1 VVVRR
6 AGAYGERAGQREN
19 LAALLKGDIEKAA
32 ELRAH
37 LVKPEARELAA
48 EYLRAATA
56 VALEYRFGPGAGMGA
71 GPVDYDELTAFMG
84 EVRPPS
90 MLSRRRTSLRWKRS
104 CAHSTGSRTCSNP
117 SAPSS
122 AVRRATRPCATSS
135 PATGGSRSTLAI
147 TIDRAKYLMMIWMG
161 WPRASSDRLSRTDT
175 QTRPCARRGRALIM
189 SAD

>member
-1 VVVRR
+1 VVRR

-84 EVRPPS
+84 EVRTAALDAEPPPDFLAVEAIVRALYGEPHLLEPLGS
-90 MLSRRRTSLRWKRS
+90 EQRSQAGYTALRYQLARHRWIAQHPRD
-104 CAHSTGSRTCSNP
+104 HHRPGQIP
-117 SAPSS
+117 DDDLDGVAPS
-122 AVRRATRPCATSS
+122 
-135 PATGGSRSTLAI
+135 I
-147 TIDRAKYLMMIWMG
+147 E
-161 WPRASSDRLSRTDT
+161 
-175 QTRPCARRGRALIM
+175 
-189 SAD
+189 